1 MSKGSLAHLLHE
13 FILVAAAAPK
23 SGETASVYTEGG
35 EWTNQDEEI
44 QGEMVTYLHLS
55 SLALGAAM
63 AGLFMQAP

>member
-13 FILVAAAAPK
+13 FFLVAAAPK

-35 EWTNQDEEI
+35 EWTNQDKEI